1 MNGHSAHTPARIAFR
16 VLGPLEVEG
25 PDGQPI
31 DVCGGKP
38 ATMLTLLLLHRNVWV
53 STDQL
58 IEAVW
63 AGRDVPPSAQRNLKT
78 YVWQLRREL
87 PDERIESRPGAYRVR
102 VLPGELDADIAA
114 DLSDEARK
122 LLTAGSAAEA
132 ADLVERALGLWRGC
146 PYDGLAGDSYSA
158 VERLTEL
165 QRALREDL
173 ADAQLALGRSADAIS
188 LLRALTDEDPLREL
202 AWTKLMSAL
211 RQTGRRHDALA
222 AYQRARTLLV
232 RDLGIEPGPEL
243 TAMHQQVLNDNAV
256 LAPGRAGAGVLGGVK
271 AEGVPSAAQAGAAQ
285 PTSGAMPAGG
295 AGYSG
300 LPARVV
306 GFVGRAAEVERV
318 RGAATAAGGVCV
330 VTIDGMPGIGKT
342 AFALEVAAALSDVPE
357 RQVYLDLRA
366 HREGSV
372 SVVDALGKLIRMVGL
387 DGSLPSAIDEL
398 TSVWRALGQRILLVL
413 DDAADAGQVRQL
425 LPNAPGSVVLVT
437 SRARLTGLDR
447 TVAVSLD
454 VLSATDA
461 ARLGASGEVEK
472 WCAGHPGAIRHLVD
486 RVRDRQP
493 WTAARLTA
501 RLRDQPARCQELAEV
516 HALFDSTYKALPEEV
531 RRFYRLLSLI
541 PQFDIRRAARLIG
554 LDQQEVEPM
563 LDRLLDQHLVT
574 EPAPGRFALR
584 PIVRDHAHTVLL
596 ATESSDAL
604 TAAAKRVRTSTG
616 RAELELVAPKGPR
629 VA

>member
-38 ATMLTLLLLHRNVWV
+38 ATMLTLLLLHRNAWV

-58 IEAVW
+58 IDAVW

-78 YVWQLRREL
+78 YVWQLRRAL

-102 VLPGELDADIAA
+102 VLPGELDADVAA
-114 DLSDEARK
+114 DLSDQARK
-122 LLTAGSAAEA
+122 LLIAGTAAGAAE
-132 ADLVERALGLWRGC
+132 LVERALGLWRGC

-165 QRALREDL
+165 HRALREDL

-232 RDLGIEPGPEL
+232 RDLGIEPGAEL
-243 TAMHQQVLNDNAV
+243 TAMHQQILTDDRAATAMD
-256 LAPGRAGAGVLGGVK
+256 LGTPQTSAPQPDV
-271 AEGVPSAAQAGAAQ
+271 AE
-285 PTSGAMPAGG
+285 
-295 AGYSG
+295 YSD

-306 GFVGRAAEVERV
+306 GFVGRRAELERV
-318 RGAATAAGGVCV
+318 RAEVGGCV
-330 VTIDGMPGIGKT
+330 VTVDGMPGVGKT
-342 AFALEVAAALSDVPE
+342 AFALEAAAVLRGSVLE

-366 HREGSV
+366 CRGEPIGT
-372 SVVDALGKLIRMVGL
+372 VDALGKLIRAVG
-387 DGSLPSAIDEL
+387 GPEISLPSAIDEL
-398 TSVWRALGQRILLVL
+398 GAVWRSLGQRILLVL
-413 DDAADAGQVRQL
+413 DDVADAEQVRQL
-425 LPNAPGSVVLVT
+425 MPSTPGSVVLVT
-437 SRARLTGLDR
+437 SRVRLTGLDR
-447 TVAVSLD
+447 TLAVSLD
-454 VLSATDA
+454 VLPATDA
-461 ARLGASGEVEK
+461 ARLGASDEIQR
-472 WCAGHPGAIRHLVD
+472 WCAGHPAAIRHLAD

-501 RLRDQPARCQELAEV
+501 RLRDQPTRCQELAEV
-516 HALFDSTYKALPEEV
+516 HTLFDSTYQAMPEQL
-531 RRFYRLLSLI
+531 RRFYRLLSLT
-541 PQFDIRRAARLIG
+541 PQFDLRRAARLIG

-574 EPAPGRFALR
+574 EPAPGRFALH
-584 PIVRDHAHTVLL
+584 PIVRDHAHRALL
-596 ATESSDAL
+596 ATETEDAL
-604 TAAAKRVRTSTG
+604 TAAAKRVRASTG
-616 RAELELVAPKGPR
+616 RAELELVAPKDPR